1 MTRSNPGIADHRHA
15 GVAHKRD
22 LASGADIVGDLL
34 RPRFRRMIMVA
45 LQRLGDLEMAQQL
58 EGVARVF
65 AVDDIRFL
73 QHPQHA
79 QRDVLEIARSA

>member
-1 MTRSNPGIADHRHA
+1 
-15 GVAHKRD
+15 
-22 LASGADIVGDLL
+22 
-34 RPRFRRMIMVA
+34 MVA

-58 EGVARVF
+58 ESVARIF

-79 QRDVLEIARSA
+79 QRDVLEIADRRGAEIEHAFFQGSGVLFHGNLLLDRESVE